1 MKQHR
6 LQAFVLTGIL
16 AVASNTVFAQNQ
28 LPAGTRPPDD
38 DDTATQPSP
47 QAEQQTAAESALQ
60 KQDYATAQKL
70 LTELVAKKPADARL
84 LYDLG
89 FAEDALNH
97 TDAAEAAY
105 RKAIAADPKQFESR
119 LQLGLL
125 LAREG
130 NTKEAQSQIA
140 TATQLTPMLGN
151 EAAKG
156 QALRALARLDQQSNP
171 AAARDALLAALK
183 FSPETPQDILLAA
196 ELAESTGD
204 NSAAEAAYRHLI
216 ETSPDDTAAVSALA
230 HLLIKEQKY
239 PDAEALLIKALATH
253 ADDPSLNAQLASVYG
268 AEGKT
273 DQSVPLL
280 EKLHATNPQDANIT
294 RMLADLYT
302 QTGNAPKAD
311 ALYADLLAHGTPDA
325 SLLASRGDN
334 LIRQQRYAE
343 AESILK
349 QATQLQP
356 DLADAWSSLA
366 FASSENHDPSTTLQ
380 ALSMRAKYLPDT
392 PATLF
397 LSATAYDTLRQYK
410 AAAEFYNKFLA
421 AAAGKFPDQEWQAK
435 HRLVALAHMR

>member
-1 MKQHR
+1 MKQYR
-6 LQAFVLTGIL
+6 FPAFVLTGLL
-16 AVASNTVFAQNQ
+16 AVTCSAVFAQNQ
-28 LPAGTRPPDD
+28 LPAGTSAPD

-47 QAEQQTAAESALQ
+47 QAEQQNAAEDALQ
-60 KQDYATAQKL
+60 KQDYATAQTL
-70 LTELVAKKPADARL
+70 LTQLVAKSPTDARL

-97 TDAAEAAY
+97 TAAAEAAY
-105 RKAIAADPKQFESR
+105 RKAIAADPKQFESH

-130 NTKEAQSQIA
+130 NTKEAQSQVE

-156 QALRALARLDQQSNP
+156 QALRALARLDQQSDP

-183 FSPETPQDILLAA
+183 YSPETPQDILLAA

-216 ETSPDDTAAVSALA
+216 ATSPDNIAAVSALA
-230 HLLIKEQKY
+230 HLLIQEQKY
-239 PDAEALLIKALATH
+239 PDAEALLTKALATH

-268 AEGKT
+268 AQGKPEEA
-273 DQSVPLL
+273 VPVL
-280 EKLHATNPQDANIT
+280 EKLHAANPQDANIS

-302 QTGNAPKAD
+302 QAGSPAKANAIYD
-311 ALYADLLAHGTPDA
+311 DLLAHGTPDA

-349 QATQLQP
+349 QATQRQP

-366 FASSENHDPSTTLQ
+366 FAASENHDPSTTLQ
-380 ALSMRAKYLPDT
+380 ALSMRAKYRPDT

-410 AAAEFYNKFLA
+410 PAAEYYRKFLA
-421 AAAGKFPDQEWQAK
+421 AAVGKFPDQEWQAR
-435 HRLVALAHMR
+435 HRLIALAHMR